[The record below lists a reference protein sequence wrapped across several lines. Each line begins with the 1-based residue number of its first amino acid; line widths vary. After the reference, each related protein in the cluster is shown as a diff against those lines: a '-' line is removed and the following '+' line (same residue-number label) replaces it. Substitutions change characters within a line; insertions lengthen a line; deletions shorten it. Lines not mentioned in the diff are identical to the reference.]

1 MREVPIST
9 TINTMTT
16 QKRDYYKRGKAHLND
31 SMHSAYTEAVEER
44 ARELAEAGKEKE
56 FDQFLKDALDPSKL
70 DDIADKM
77 VTDILKLSR
86 KDVHKA
92 VKFERKQKLGFEQRL
107 YKTYSRTIDAYIEL
121 LGVSIEAIENH
132 RKITHENLGEK
143 DTFLPFLLRLHA
155 RTHRNGNEI
164 LALMQSGYG
173 SGALARWR
181 SMHETTTVL
190 SYAKEQGPRIIR
202 FMQDHEAISSYK
214 AMKVFQEHAERLN
227 QQPFS
232 AYEVRLAKAKYDR
245 RLAKYGRSFKKDY
258 GWAWAA
264 SGHTL
269 NNFRE
274 LEKHVGIDHLYP
286 YYKLSSLNVHME
298 WRSLFVGEEFEALN
312 DPGVALIG
320 PADYGF
326 EDAISLSMIT
336 LAYAT
341 ILILTYN
348 LSYESMVYAKVVMSV
363 EQRAQGEL
371 SYDMD
376 KLREKAK
383 KQDDNQ

>member
-1 MREVPIST
+1 MA
-9 TINTMTT
+9 T
-16 QKRDYYKRGKAHLND
+16 QKRDYYRRGKAHLND
-31 SMHSAYTEAVEER
+31 SMFSAFTKAVEER
-44 ARELAEAGKEKE
+44 AQELADAGKEKE
-56 FDQFLKDALDPSKL
+56 LEKFLKHILDPSKL
-70 DDIADKM
+70 DGIADKM
-77 VTDILKLSR
+77 VDDILKLSR
-86 KDVHKA
+86 KDVRKA
-92 VKFERKQKLGFEQRL
+92 VKLEHRQKLGFERRL

-121 LGVSIEAIENH
+121 LGISIEAIQNH
-132 RKITHENLGEK
+132 RKITHDNLGEK

-155 RTHRNGNEI
+155 RAHRNGNEI

-190 SYAKEQGPRIIR
+190 AYAKEQGPRIVK
-202 FMQDHEAISSYK
+202 FMQDHEAVSSYK
-214 AMKVFQEHAERLN
+214 AMKVFQEHAERLD

-245 RLAKYGRSFKKDY
+245 RLAKYGRDFKKDY

-269 NNFRE
+269 QNFRD

-298 WRSLFVGEEFEALN
+298 WRSLFVGEEFDALN
-312 DPGVALIG
+312 DPGIALIG

-326 EDAISLSMIT
+326 EDAISLSLIT

-363 EQRAQGEL
+363 ERRAQDEL
-371 SYDMD
+371 SNEMD
-376 KLREKAK
+376 KLK
-383 KQDDNQ
+383 KNAGKLDDNQ